1 MSRTLRALVTLLVT
15 GLAVAYLAWKIDV
28 SRAAEILSHA
38 SFGYVLAAWVLL
50 VVTTVPMAWRWR
62 ELLLVKG
69 VAERLSWITRT
80 YFVSYTAGQV
90 LPTSIGGDAMRV
102 YETARRHPGRLG
114 LITGT
119 VFLDRALG
127 GVATLVLAALGFAL
141 ALGSYDVGAYLWV
154 ELVLVPATVVAGF
167 VLFSQ
172 GARRRLAR
180 IRPLLAW
187 LRLERPLGAVY
198 EAMHSYRTEARLL
211 LALAGVTLVVQAIR
225 ILPVWLCGE
234 AVGIDLSVRPYYVF
248 GPILFVV
255 LLFPFTIN
263 GIAVREAF
271 FVSFLGNLGVDADR
285 AFAAGFLFFLVT
297 IALAAPGGAILLWE
311 NLAGPAAKRKPPAR
325 EADQWSG
332 SGGTGRFPRLPR

>member
-28 SRAAEILSHA
+28 SRAAEILSDA
-38 SFGYVLAAWVLL
+38 SFGYVLVAWLLL

-62 ELLLVKG
+62 ELLQAKG
-69 VAERLSWITRT
+69 VSDRLSWITRT

-90 LPTSIGGDAMRV
+90 LPTSIGGDAMRI

-141 ALGSYDVGAYLWV
+141 ALGTYDVGAYLWI
-154 ELVLVPATVVAGF
+154 ELVLVPATLIGGF

-172 GARRRLAR
+172 RARRRLAR
-180 IRPLLAW
+180 VRPLLAW
-187 LRLERPLGAVY
+187 LRLERPLTAVY

-211 LALAGVTLVVQAIR
+211 VALAAVTLVIQAIR

-297 IALAAPGGAILLWE
+297 VALAAPGGAVLLWE
-311 NLAGPAAKRKPPAR
+311 NLVGRPRGALAPKGSG
-325 EADQWSG
+325 EGG
-332 SGGTGRFPRLPR
+332 SGGSGRIPQLPS

>member
-1 MSRTLRALVTLLVT
+1 MNRTLRVTVTLAVT
-15 GLAVAYLAWKIDV
+15 GLAVLYLLWKIDV
-28 SRAAEILSHA
+28 SEAVDVLSEA
-38 SFGYVLAAWVLL
+38 SFGYVLVAWILM

-62 ELLLVKG
+62 ELLRAKG
-69 VAERLSWITRT
+69 VSDGLAWITRT

-102 YETARRHPGRLG
+102 YETSRRHPGRLG

-119 VFLDRALG
+119 VLLDRALG
-127 GVATLVLAALGFAL
+127 GAATLALAGVGFAF

-154 ELVLVPATVVAGF
+154 ELVLVAATIVACF
-167 VLFSQ
+167 ALFSQ
-172 GARRRLAR
+172 SARRRLAPIGPLLER
-180 IRPLLAW
+180 LRLARPL
-187 LRLERPLGAVY
+187 RAVY
-198 EAMHSYRTEARLL
+198 EAMHSYRTEGRLL
-211 LALAGVTLVVQAIR
+211 IVLFGVTLVVQAIR

-271 FVSFLGNLGVDADR
+271 FVSFLGNLGVDPDQ

-297 IALAAPGGAILLWE
+297 VALAAPGAVVLLWE
-311 NLAGPAAKRKPPAR
+311 NLSRP
-325 EADQWSG
+325 G
-332 SGGTGRFPRLPR
+332 SVRTRHG

>member
-1 MSRTLRALVTLLVT
+1 MRRGFRAAVTLVVT
-15 GLAVAYLAWKIDV
+15 GLAVLYLAWKIDISEAV
-28 SRAAEILSHA
+28 DVLADA
-38 SFGYVLAAWVLL
+38 SFGYVLAAWILMA
-50 VVTTVPMAWRWR
+50 VTTVPMAWRWR
-62 ELLLVKG
+62 ELLAAKG
-69 VAERLSWITRT
+69 VPDRLSWITRT

-102 YETARRHPGRLG
+102 YETSRRHPGRLG

-119 VFLDRALG
+119 VLLDRALG
-127 GVATLVLAALGFAL
+127 GAATLALAAVGFAF

-154 ELVLVPATVVAGF
+154 EVVLVVVTVVGGF

-172 GARRRLAR
+172 TARRRLRALG
-180 IRPLLAW
+180 PLLAR
-187 LRLERPLGAVY
+187 LRLERPARAVY
-198 EAMHSYRTEARLL
+198 EAMHSYRTEGRLL
-211 LALAGVTLVVQAIR
+211 VLLFGVTLVVQAIR

-271 FVSFLGNLGVDADR
+271 FVSFLGNLDVDPDQ
-285 AFAAGFLFFLVT
+285 AFAAGFLFFIVT
-297 IALAAPGGAILLWE
+297 VALAAPGAVVLIYE
-311 NLAGPAAKRKPPAR
+311 NLAKAR
-325 EADQWSG
+325 
-332 SGGTGRFPRLPR
+332 TVRPRHG

>member
-1 MSRTLRALVTLLVT
+1 MSRTLRATVTLAVT
-15 GLAVAYLAWKIDV
+15 GLAVLYLLWKIDV
-28 SRAAEILSHA
+28 SQAADVLRDVSL
-38 SFGYVLAAWVLL
+38 GYVLAAWILM
-50 VVTTVPMAWRWR
+50 VVTTVPMAWRWG
-62 ELLLVKG
+62 ELLGAKG
-69 VAERLSWITRT
+69 VSDRVSWLTRT

-102 YETARRHPGRLG
+102 YETSRRHPGRLG

-119 VFLDRALG
+119 VLLDRALG
-127 GVATLVLAALGFAL
+127 GAATLALAAVGFAL

-154 ELVLVPATVVAGF
+154 ELVLVAGTVVTCF

-172 GARRRLAR
+172 SVRRRLAP
-180 IRPLLAW
+180 IGPLLER
-187 LRLERPLGAVY
+187 LRLERPLRAVY
-198 EAMHSYRTEARLL
+198 EAMHSYRSEGRLL
-211 LALAGVTLVVQAIR
+211 TFLLGATLAVQAVR
-225 ILPVWLCGE
+225 ILPIWLCGE

-271 FVSFLGNLGVDADR
+271 FVSFLGNLGVDPDR

-297 IALAAPGGAILLWE
+297 VALAAPGAVVLLFE
-311 NLAGPAAKRKPPAR
+311 NLWRP
-325 EADQWSG
+325 G
-332 SGGTGRFPRLPR
+332 SVRTRHG

>member
-1 MSRTLRALVTLLVT
+1 MSRTLRAAVTIIVT
-15 GLAVAYLAWKIDV
+15 GLAVLYLAWKIDV
-28 SRAAEILSHA
+28 SEAVDILSDA
-38 SFGYVLAAWVLL
+38 SFGYLLAAWVILI
-50 VVTTVPMAWRWR
+50 VTTVPMAWRWR
-62 ELLLVKG
+62 ELLQAKG
-69 VAERLSWITRT
+69 ISDRLTWITRT

-102 YETARRHPGRLG
+102 YETSRRHPGRLG

-119 VFLDRALG
+119 VLLDRALG
-127 GVATLVLAALGFAL
+127 GVATLVLAAVGFAF
-141 ALGSYDVGAYLWV
+141 ALGSYDVGAYLWI
-154 ELVLVPATVVAGF
+154 EFVLVAATVVGGF
-167 VLFSQ
+167 ALFSQ
-172 GARRRLAR
+172 SARRRLAPVGPLLER
-180 IRPLLAW
+180 LRLKRPLL
-187 LRLERPLGAVY
+187 AVY

-211 LALAGVTLVVQAIR
+211 VVLSGVTLVVQAIR

-297 IALAAPGGAILLWE
+297 VALAAPGAVVLLWE
-311 NLAGPAAKRKPPAR
+311 NLARPAAKRPVR
-325 EADQWSG
+325 EADQWKG
-332 SGGTGRFPRLPR
+332 SGGTGRFPRPPP

>member
-1 MSRTLRALVTLLVT
+1 MSRTLRVLVTLLVT
-15 GLAVAYLAWKIDV
+15 GLAVAYLAWKIDA
-28 SRAAEILSHA
+28 SRAADILADA
-38 SFGYVLAAWVLL
+38 SFGYILAAWLLL

-62 ELLLVKG
+62 ELLLAKG
-69 VAERLSWITRT
+69 VSERLSWITRT

-127 GVATLVLAALGFAL
+127 GVATLLLAALGFAL
-141 ALGSYDVGAYLWV
+141 ALGTYDVGAYLWI
-154 ELVLVPATVVAGF
+154 ELVLVPATVIGGF

-180 IRPLLAW
+180 VRPLLAW
-187 LRLERPLGAVY
+187 LRLERPVGAVY
-198 EAMHSYRTEARLL
+198 EALHSYRTEARLL
-211 LALAGVTLVVQAIR
+211 LVLAGVTLVVQAIR

-297 IALAAPGGAILLWE
+297 VALAAPGGVVLLWE
-311 NLAGPAAKRKPPAR
+311 NLAGR
-325 EADQWSG
+325 
-332 SGGTGRFPRLPR
+332 GTVTPRHG

>member
-1 MSRTLRALVTLLVT
+1 MSRRVRVAVTLVVT
-15 GLAVAYLAWKIDV
+15 ALAVLYLAWKTDV
-28 SRAAEILSHA
+28 SEAVDIFSKA
-38 SFGYVLAAWVLL
+38 SFAYILAAWILM

-62 ELLLVKG
+62 ELLNAKG
-69 VAERLSWITRT
+69 VSDRMAWLTRT

-90 LPTSIGGDAMRV
+90 LPTSIGGDAMRI
-102 YETARRHPGRLG
+102 YETSRRHPGRLG

-127 GVATLVLAALGFAL
+127 GAATLVLAAVGFAL
-141 ALGSYDVGAYLWV
+141 ALGSYDVGAYLWI
-154 ELVLVPATVVAGF
+154 EGVLVAVTVVAGF
-167 VLFSQ
+167 VLFSPSV
-172 GARRRLAR
+172 RHRLAPIGPLLER
-180 IRPLLAW
+180 LRLQRPL
-187 LRLERPLGAVY
+187 RAVY

-211 LALAGVTLVVQAIR
+211 VVLFGVTLVVQAIR
-225 ILPVWLCGE
+225 ILPVWLCGK

-271 FVSFLGNLGVDADR
+271 FVSFLGNLGVDAER

-297 IALAAPGGAILLWE
+297 VALAAPGAVVLLWQ
-311 NLAGPAAKRKPPAR
+311 NLAR
-325 EADQWSG
+325 
-332 SGGTGRFPRLPR
+332 PRPVRPGHG

>member
-1 MSRTLRALVTLLVT
+1 MSRSVRVTVTLAVT
-15 GLAVAYLAWKIDV
+15 GVAVLYLLWKIDV
-28 SRAAEILSHA
+28 SEAVDVLSDA
-38 SFGYVLAAWVLL
+38 SFGYVLAAWILM

-62 ELLLVKG
+62 ELLQAKG
-69 VAERLSWITRT
+69 VSERLSWITRT

-102 YETARRHPGRLG
+102 YETSRRHPGRLG

-119 VFLDRALG
+119 VLLDRALG
-127 GVATLVLAALGFAL
+127 GAATLALAGVGFAL

-154 ELVLVPATVVAGF
+154 ELVLVAGTIVACF
-167 VLFSQ
+167 ALFSRS
-172 GARRRLAR
+172 ARRRLAPIGPLLER
-180 IRPLLAW
+180 LRLARPL
-187 LRLERPLGAVY
+187 RAVY
-198 EAMHSYRTEARLL
+198 EAMHSYRTDGRLL
-211 LALAGVTLVVQAIR
+211 TFLFGVTLVVQAIR
-225 ILPVWLCGE
+225 ILPIWLCGE

-271 FVSFLGNLGVDADR
+271 FVSFLGNLGVDPDR

-297 IALAAPGGAILLWE
+297 VALAAPGAVVLLWE
-311 NLAGPAAKRKPPAR
+311 NLARAKPVR
-325 EADQWSG
+325 
-332 SGGTGRFPRLPR
+332 PRHG

>member
-1 MSRTLRALVTLLVT
+1 MSRTLRVLVTLLVT
-15 GLAVAYLAWKIDV
+15 GLAVAYLAWKIDA
-28 SRAAEILSHA
+28 SRAADILADA
-38 SFGYVLAAWVLL
+38 SFGYVLAAWLLL

-62 ELLLVKG
+62 ELLLAKG
-69 VAERLSWITRT
+69 VSERLAWITRT

-102 YETARRHPGRLG
+102 YETSRRHPGRLG

-127 GVATLVLAALGFAL
+127 GVATLVLAAAGFAL
-141 ALGSYDVGAYLWV
+141 ALGTYDVGAYLWI
-154 ELVLVPATVVAGF
+154 ELVLVPATVIGGF

-180 IRPLLAW
+180 VRPLLAW

-211 LALAGVTLVVQAIR
+211 LVLAGVTLVVQAIR

-297 IALAAPGGAILLWE
+297 VALAAPGGVVLLWE
-311 NLAGPAAKRKPPAR
+311 NLAGR
-325 EADQWSG
+325 
-332 SGGTGRFPRLPR
+332 GTVTPRHG

>member
-1 MSRTLRALVTLLVT
+1 MNRTFRVTVTLAVT
-15 GLAVAYLAWKIDV
+15 SLAVLYLLWKIDV
-28 SRAAEILSHA
+28 SEAVDILSEA
-38 SFGYVLAAWVLL
+38 SFRYVLVAWILM

-62 ELLLVKG
+62 ELLHAKG
-69 VAERLSWITRT
+69 VSDRLSWIIRT

-102 YETARRHPGRLG
+102 YETSRRHPGRLG

-119 VFLDRALG
+119 VLLDRALG
-127 GVATLVLAALGFAL
+127 GAATLALAGVGFAL
-141 ALGSYDVGAYLWV
+141 ALGSYDVGAYLWI
-154 ELVLVPATVVAGF
+154 ELVLVAVTIVACF
-167 VLFSQ
+167 ALFSRS
-172 GARRRLAR
+172 ARQRLAPIGPLLERLRLAR
-180 IRPLLAW
+180 PL
-187 LRLERPLGAVY
+187 RAVY
-198 EAMHSYRTEARLL
+198 EAMHSYRTEGRLL
-211 LALAGVTLVVQAIR
+211 TFLFGVTLVVQAIR
-225 ILPVWLCGE
+225 ILPIWLCGE

-297 IALAAPGGAILLWE
+297 VALAAPGAVVLLYE
-311 NLAGPAAKRKPPAR
+311 NLARTRPVR
-325 EADQWSG
+325 
-332 SGGTGRFPRLPR
+332 PRHG

>member
-1 MSRTLRALVTLLVT
+1 MRRGLRAAVTLVVT
-15 GLAVAYLAWKIDV
+15 GLAVLYLAWKIDV
-28 SRAAEILSHA
+28 SEAIDVLADA
-38 SFGYVLAAWVLL
+38 SFGYVLAAWILMA
-50 VVTTVPMAWRWR
+50 VTTVPMAWRWR
-62 ELLLVKG
+62 ELLAAKG
-69 VAERLSWITRT
+69 VPDRLSWITRT

-119 VFLDRALG
+119 VLLDRALG
-127 GVATLVLAALGFAL
+127 GAATLALAAVGFAF

-154 ELVLVPATVVAGF
+154 EVVLVAVTVAGAF

-172 GARRRLAR
+172 TARRRLAALG
-180 IRPLLAW
+180 PLLAR
-187 LRLERPLGAVY
+187 LRLERPARAVY
-198 EAMHSYRTEARLL
+198 EAMHSYRTEGRLL
-211 LALAGVTLVVQAIR
+211 VLLFGVTLVVQAIR

-271 FVSFLGNLGVDADR
+271 FVSFLGNLDVDPDR

-297 IALAAPGGAILLWE
+297 VALAAPGAVVLLYE
-311 NLAGPAAKRKPPAR
+311 NLAKAR
-325 EADQWSG
+325 
-332 SGGTGRFPRLPR
+332 TVRPRHG

>member
-1 MSRTLRALVTLLVT
+1 MRRGLRAAVTLVVT
-15 GLAVAYLAWKIDV
+15 GLAVLYLAWKIDV
-28 SRAAEILSHA
+28 SEAVDVLSDA
-38 SFGYVLAAWVLL
+38 SFGYVLAAWVLMA
-50 VVTTVPMAWRWR
+50 VTTVPMAWRWR
-62 ELLLVKG
+62 ELLGVKG
-69 VAERLSWITRT
+69 VPDSLPWITRT
-80 YFVSYTAGQV
+80 YFVSYTASQV

-119 VFLDRALG
+119 VLLDRALG
-127 GVATLVLAALGFAL
+127 GAATLTLAAVGFAF
-141 ALGSYDVGAYLWV
+141 ALGSYDVGAYLWI
-154 ELVLVPATVVAGF
+154 ELVLVAATVIGGF

-172 GARRRLAR
+172 RARHRLAALG
-180 IRPLLAW
+180 PLLGR
-187 LRLERPLGAVY
+187 LRLERPARAVY
-198 EAMHSYRTEARLL
+198 EAMHSYRTEGRLL
-211 LALAGVTLVVQAIR
+211 VLLFGVTLVVQAIR

-271 FVSFLGNLGVDADR
+271 FVSFLGNLDVDPDR

-297 IALAAPGGAILLWE
+297 VALAAPGAVVLLYE
-311 NLAGPAAKRKPPAR
+311 NLARGRPVRAR
-325 EADQWSG
+325 HG
-332 SGGTGRFPRLPR
+332 

>member
-1 MSRTLRALVTLLVT
+1 MSRLVRVGVTLAVT
-15 GLAVAYLAWKIDV
+15 ALAVLYLAWKVEV
-28 SRAAEILSHA
+28 SEAVDILSEA
-38 SFGYVLAAWVLL
+38 SFGYVLAAWVLM

-62 ELLLVKG
+62 ELLRAKG
-69 VAERLSWITRT
+69 VTDRLTWITRT

-102 YETARRHPGRLG
+102 YETSRRHSGRLG

-119 VFLDRALG
+119 VLLDRALG
-127 GVATLVLAALGFAL
+127 GAATLALAAVGFAF

-154 ELVLVPATVVAGF
+154 ELVLVAVTVVAAF

-172 GARRRLAR
+172 TVRRRLAR
-180 IRPLLAW
+180 IGPLAGR
-187 LRLERPLGAVY
+187 LRLERPLRAVY
-198 EAMHSYRTEARLL
+198 EAMHSYRTEGRLL
-211 LALAGVTLVVQAIR
+211 VVLFGVTLVVQAIR

-234 AVGIDLSVRPYYVF
+234 AVGIDLSVKPYYVF

-285 AFAAGFLFFLVT
+285 AFAAGFLFFIVT
-297 IALAAPGGAILLWE
+297 VALALPGGVVLLFE
-311 NLAGPAAKRKPPAR
+311 NLAKPRPVR
-325 EADQWSG
+325 
-332 SGGTGRFPRLPR
+332 PRHG

>member
-1 MSRTLRALVTLLVT
+1 MSRSVRVTVTLAVT
-15 GLAVAYLAWKIDV
+15 GVAVLYLLWKIDV
-28 SRAAEILSHA
+28 SEAVDVLSDA
-38 SFGYVLAAWVLL
+38 SFGYVLAAWILM

-62 ELLLVKG
+62 ELLQAKG
-69 VAERLSWITRT
+69 VPDRLPWITRT

-119 VFLDRALG
+119 VLLDRALG
-127 GVATLVLAALGFAL
+127 GVATLTLAAVGFTI

-154 ELVLVPATVVAGF
+154 ELVLVAATVTGGF

-172 GARRRLAR
+172 AARRRLAR
-180 IRPLLAW
+180 LAPMFER
-187 LRLERPLGAVY
+187 LRLERPLRAVY

-211 LALAGVTLVVQAIR
+211 VFLLGVTLVVQAVR

-271 FVSFLGNLGVDADR
+271 FVSFLGNLDVDADR
-285 AFAAGFLFFLVT
+285 AFAAGVLFFLVT
-297 IALAAPGGAILLWE
+297 VALAAPGAVVLLWE
-311 NLAGPAAKRKPPAR
+311 NLAKPRPV
-325 EADQWSG
+325 S
-332 SGGTGRFPRLPR
+332 PRHG

>member
-1 MSRTLRALVTLLVT
+1 MSRLVRVGVTLAVT
-15 GLAVAYLAWKIDV
+15 ALAVLYLAWKVEV
-28 SRAAEILSHA
+28 SEAVDILSEA
-38 SFGYVLAAWVLL
+38 SFGYVLAAWVLM

-62 ELLLVKG
+62 ELLRAKG
-69 VAERLSWITRT
+69 VTDRLTWITRT

-102 YETARRHPGRLG
+102 YETSRRHSGRLG

-119 VFLDRALG
+119 VLLDRALG
-127 GVATLVLAALGFAL
+127 GAATLALAAVGFAF

-154 ELVLVPATVVAGF
+154 ELVLVAVTVVAAF

-172 GARRRLAR
+172 TVRRRLAR
-180 IRPLLAW
+180 IGPLAGR
-187 LRLERPLGAVY
+187 LRLERPLRAVY
-198 EAMHSYRTEARLL
+198 EAMHSYRTEGRLL
-211 LALAGVTLVVQAIR
+211 VVLFGVTLVVQAIR

-234 AVGIDLSVRPYYVF
+234 AVGIDLSVKPYYVF

-271 FVSFLGNLGVDADR
+271 FVSFLGSLDVDAEQ

-297 IALAAPGGAILLWE
+297 VIMALPGAAVLAWEGMRGAS
-311 NLAGPAAKRKPPAR
+311 R
-325 EADQWSG
+325 
-332 SGGTGRFPRLPR
+332 PRAEHG

>member
-1 MSRTLRALVTLLVT
+1 MSRTLRVAVTLLVT
-15 GLAVAYLAWKIDV
+15 ALAVLYLAWKIDV
-28 SRAAEILSHA
+28 SRAVDILADA
-38 SFGYVLAAWVLL
+38 SFAYVLGAWALL

-62 ELLLVKG
+62 ELLQAKG
-69 VAERLSWITRT
+69 VSEPMTWITRT
-80 YFVSYTAGQV
+80 YFVSYTASQV

-119 VFLDRALG
+119 VMLDRALG
-127 GVATLVLAALGFAL
+127 GVATLALAGVGFAI
-141 ALGSYDVGAYLWV
+141 ALGSYDVGAYLWL
-154 ELVLVPATVVAGF
+154 ELVLVVLTAVAGF
-167 VLFSQ
+167 VLFSRT
-172 GARRRLAR
+172 ARRRLAPIGPLLER
-180 IRPLLAW
+180 LRLQRPL
-187 LRLERPLGAVY
+187 RAVY

-211 LALAGVTLVVQAIR
+211 VLLLGATLVVQALR
-225 ILPVWLCGE
+225 ILPVWMCGK

-297 IALAAPGGAILLWE
+297 IALAAPGAAVLLWE
-311 NLAGPAAKRKPPAR
+311 NLAKPRAVR
-325 EADQWSG
+325 TRHG
-332 SGGTGRFPRLPR
+332 

>member
-1 MSRTLRALVTLLVT
+1 MSRLVRAGVTLVVT
-15 GLAVAYLAWKIDV
+15 ALAVLYLAWKTDV
-28 SRAAEILSHA
+28 SEAVDILSDA
-38 SFGYVLAAWVLL
+38 SFGYVLAAWVLM
-50 VVTTVPMAWRWR
+50 VVTTIPMAWRWR
-62 ELLLVKG
+62 ELLKAKG
-69 VAERLSWITRT
+69 VPDRMSWLTRT
-80 YFVSYTAGQV
+80 YFVSYTAGQI
-90 LPTSIGGDAMRV
+90 LPTSIGGDAMRI
-102 YETARRHPGRLG
+102 YETSRRHPGRLG

-127 GVATLVLAALGFAL
+127 GAATLALAAVGFAF
-141 ALGSYDVGAYLWV
+141 ALGSYDVGAYLWI
-154 ELVLVPATVVAGF
+154 ELVLVAVTVVAGIA
-167 VLFSQ
+167 LFSQ
-172 GARRRLAR
+172 TVRRRLAPIGPLLER
-180 IRPLLAW
+180 LRLQRPLS
-187 LRLERPLGAVY
+187 AVY

-211 LALAGVTLVVQAIR
+211 VLLFGVTLVVQAIR

-297 IALAAPGGAILLWE
+297 VALAAPGAVVLLWE
-311 NLAGPAAKRKPPAR
+311 NLAGPRPVR
-325 EADQWSG
+325 
-332 SGGTGRFPRLPR
+332 PRHG

>member
-1 MSRTLRALVTLLVT
+1 MNRTLRVTVTLAVT
-15 GLAVAYLAWKIDV
+15 SLAVLYLLWKIDV
-28 SRAAEILSHA
+28 SEAVDVLSEA
-38 SFGYVLAAWVLL
+38 SFGYVLVAWILM

-62 ELLLVKG
+62 ELLQAKG
-69 VAERLSWITRT
+69 VSDRLSWITRT

-102 YETARRHPGRLG
+102 YETSRRHPGRLG

-119 VFLDRALG
+119 VLLDRALG
-127 GVATLVLAALGFAL
+127 GAATLALAGVGFAL
-141 ALGSYDVGAYLWV
+141 ALGSYDVGAYLWI
-154 ELVLVPATVVAGF
+154 ELVLVAVTIVACF
-167 VLFSQ
+167 ALFSRS
-172 GARRRLAR
+172 ARQRLSPIGPLLERLRLAR
-180 IRPLLAW
+180 PL
-187 LRLERPLGAVY
+187 RAVY
-198 EAMHSYRTEARLL
+198 EAMHSYRTEGRLL
-211 LALAGVTLVVQAIR
+211 TFLFGVTLVVQAIR

-271 FVSFLGNLGVDADR
+271 FVSFLGNLGVDAER

-297 IALAAPGGAILLWE
+297 VALAAPGAIVLLWE
-311 NLAGPAAKRKPPAR
+311 NLWRAGSVRTR
-325 EADQWSG
+325 HG
-332 SGGTGRFPRLPR
+332 